1 MSDEEAF
8 STGEQRASTSTRGAS
23 APGVPPSSRT
33 QGAPRGIP
41 LPPPFHNDGRESF
54 QLWARRYE
62 VIQEARYKDSGVDMN
77 TVLAAELPTRLP
89 PELFIVWDNLPRE
102 TQDSYTEAKKHLQT
116 AFGQK
121 DVIASFQTF
130 PNARHRLPNEAME
143 VYAAD
148 VCRLV
153 KEAFPDFEHNASE
166 YMKMSRFIAGLDQ
179 ELQVKC
185 HERGVKTF
193 TEAFQVASQ
202 AERARQAARLVMPV
216 SSPNVTI
223 RDIGTMQSV
232 NSVRE
237 NDIELGKTVQNL
249 TATVKDLSKN
259 MDALRLKL
267 DERSREHHRD
277 RHMHVRPQRSPSPY
291 GRSPDRDANRWS
303 SGYRHSPSRYSR
315 SNHSPE
321 HYSPQRTRH
330 HQDHTRREPDRYR
343 QPYRDTHYSDHAF
356 SPYEEK
362 RGRQPSPS
370 RPYYDSH
377 RRSPSPYAKHVS
389 FQEYGDQ
396 GQTRQPKDWD
406 SQYPTKSGYKDHGRF
421 PQGNGR

>member
-23 APGVPPSSRT
+23 AQGVPPSSRT

-89 PELFIVWDNLPRE
+89 PELFIVWDNLPQE

-216 SSPNVTI
+216 SSPNV
-223 RDIGTMQSV
+223 R
-232 NSVRE
+232 
-237 NDIELGKTVQNL
+237 
-249 TATVKDLSKN
+249 
-259 MDALRLKL
+259 
-267 DERSREHHRD
+267 
-277 RHMHVRPQRSPSPY
+277 VRPQRSPSPY
-291 GRSPDRDANRWS
+291 GRSPDRDAKGWS